1 MTASPTP
8 MELSY
13 APHEKPRSRAL
24 VVLSACPV
32 PAGSHVRGQGEAGGR
47 PP

>member
-1 MTASPTP
+1 MTAFLTA

-32 PAGSHVRGQGEAGGR
+32 PVGSHVWGQGEAGGR